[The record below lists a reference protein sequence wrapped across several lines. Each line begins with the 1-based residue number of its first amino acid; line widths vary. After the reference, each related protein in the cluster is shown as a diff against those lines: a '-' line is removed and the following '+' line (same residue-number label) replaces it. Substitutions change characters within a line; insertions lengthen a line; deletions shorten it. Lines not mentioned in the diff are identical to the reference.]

1 MGPRH
6 TMYHWMQNTDGQIE
20 DYSRRYKIFFKFNLN
35 NHFLNVFPK
44 SLHGILSYQHLSASH
59 CHLSMVWLSDGVVP
73 LLTAGIH
80 MKLHA

>member
-1 MGPRH
+1 MVPFNGTLIPVGHTMGPRH

-44 SLHGILSYQHLSASH
+44 SLHGILS
-59 CHLSMVWLSDGVVP
+59 DGVVP